1 MFVKRL
7 VRTFIPF
14 LIAGAVLAGTSH
26 AANAFR
32 NVSVGQHAPDFT
44 LQDSSGKDYSLSSYS
59 GRITLVIFIRPD
71 QGSSVNAM
79 KILQKIYP
87 EFSSKGVEFLA
98 IVSETDQKNNIP
110 VLVQKENITFPVLFD
125 ENRKVYGAWGTILY
139 PTTGIVGKDGKL
151 AVQVPMCDWKFKD
164 TVVGNLKLALGEIS
178 KEQLEEELNPKAN
191 ETVAPGLAK
200 AQRHMMLAEDL
211 MKRQMYT
218 DACKQLSAAVKSAPD
233 LTDAHI
239 KYGFALLS
247 KGDTKKAGEQF
258 TLALKQEPK
267 SNDAKTGL
275 GSCLVAQ
282 GQVDKGIELLTEAS
296 KLNPQ
301 PARAY
306 FELGKAYEK
315 KGAFDKAAEYYRKS
329 AEKLANW

>member
-1 MFVKRL
+1 MFAKRL
-7 VRTFIPF
+7 LKIFIPF
-14 LIAGAVLAGTSH
+14 LIAGAVLAGSSH

-32 NVSVGQHAPDFT
+32 NVSVGQPAPNFT
-44 LQDSSGKDYSLSSYS
+44 LQDSSGKDYSLSSFT
-59 GRITLVIFIRPD
+59 GRVTLVIFIRPD
-71 QGSSVNAM
+71 QSGSVRAM

-87 EFSSKGVEFLA
+87 EFSSKGAEFLA

-110 VLVQKENITFPVLFD
+110 VLVQKDNITFPVLYD
-125 ENRKVYGAWGTILY
+125 ANRKVYGAWGTILY

-151 AVQVPMCDWKFKD
+151 AVQVPMCDWKYKD
-164 TVVGNLKLALGEIS
+164 TVAGNLQLALGEIS
-178 KEQLEEELNPKAN
+178 KKQLYDELNPKAN
-191 ETVAPGLAK
+191 ETVAPALAK
-200 AQRHMMLAEDL
+200 AERHMMLAEDL

-218 DACKQLSAAVKSAPD
+218 NACKELAAAVKSAPD
-233 LTDAHI
+233 LTEAHI

-247 KGDTKKAGEQF
+247 KGDTEKADGQF
-258 TLALKQEPK
+258 NLALKQDPK
-267 SNDAKTGL
+267 SNEAKTGL

-282 GQVDKGIELLTEAS
+282 GHVDKGIELLTEAS

-315 KGAFDKAAEYYRKS
+315 KGILDKAAMYYKKA
-329 AEKLANW
+329 AENLANW

>member
-1 MFVKRL
+1 MFAKRL
-7 VRTFIPF
+7 VKIFIPF
-14 LIAGAVLAGTSH
+14 LIAGAALAGSSH

-32 NVSVGQHAPDFT
+32 NVSVGQPAPNFS
-44 LQDSSGKDYSLSSYS
+44 LQDSSGKDYSLSSFT
-59 GRITLVIFIRPD
+59 GRVTLVIFVRPD
-71 QGSSVNAM
+71 QNNSIRAM

-125 ENRKVYGAWGTILY
+125 DSRKVYGAWGTILY

-151 AVQVPMCDWKFKD
+151 VVQVPMCDWKFKD
-164 TVVGNLKLALGEIS
+164 TVMGNLRLALGEIS
-178 KEQLEEELNPKAN
+178 KKQLALELNPKAN
-191 ETVAPGLAK
+191 ETIAPGLAK
-200 AQRHMMLAEDL
+200 AERHMMLAEDL

-218 DACKQLSAAVKSAPD
+218 NACKELAAAVQSAPD
-233 LTDAHI
+233 LTEAHI

-247 KGDTKKAGEQF
+247 KGDTKKADEQF
-258 TLALKQEPK
+258 TTALKQEPK
-267 SNDAKTGL
+267 SNEAKTGL
-275 GSCLVAQ
+275 GACLVAQ
-282 GQVDKGIELLTEAS
+282 GQVDKGIGLLTEAS
-296 KLNPQ
+296 RLNPQ

-315 KGAFDKAAEYYRKS
+315 KGAFDKAAKYYRKA
-329 AEKLANW
+329 AENLANW